1 MGRIPA
7 ELRKKPGRWWSL
19 QQDLDLVLSETS
31 YLARGNPHNEVIA
44 QATTTRLRLNTMNSE
59 PDLLRIEVVEDEIVV
74 SLPKSQLSVTYYRS
88 HKSPRLLA
96 KRITE
101 KYDPRT
107 PMTMSE
113 FLAKAWKLANDRARE
128 LGWIV

>member
-1 MGRIPA
+1 
-7 ELRKKPGRWWSL
+7 
-19 QQDLDLVLSETS
+19 
-31 YLARGNPHNEVIA
+31 
-44 QATTTRLRLNTMNSE
+44 
-59 PDLLRIEVVEDEIVV
+59 
-74 SLPKSQLSVTYYRS
+74 VTYYKS
-88 HKSPRLLA
+88 NKSPRLLA

>member
-1 MGRIPA
+1 
-7 ELRKKPGRWWSL
+7 
-19 QQDLDLVLSETS
+19 
-31 YLARGNPHNEVIA
+31 
-44 QATTTRLRLNTMNSE
+44 MNSE

-74 SLPKSQLSVTYYRS
+74 SLPKSQLSVTYYKS
-88 HKSPRLLA
+88 DKSPRLLA

-113 FLAKAWKLANDRARE
+113 
-128 LGWIV
+128 VPS

>member
-1 MGRIPA
+1 
-7 ELRKKPGRWWSL
+7 
-19 QQDLDLVLSETS
+19 
-31 YLARGNPHNEVIA
+31 
-44 QATTTRLRLNTMNSE
+44 MNSE
-59 PDLLRIEVVEDEIVV
+59 PDVLRIEVVEDEIVV
-74 SLPKSQLSVTYYRS
+74 SLPKSQLSVTYYKS
-88 HKSPRLLA
+88 DKSPRLLA

-101 KYDPRT
+101 KYDHRT

>member
-1 MGRIPA
+1 
-7 ELRKKPGRWWSL
+7 
-19 QQDLDLVLSETS
+19 
-31 YLARGNPHNEVIA
+31 
-44 QATTTRLRLNTMNSE
+44 MNSE

-74 SLPKSQLSVTYYRS
+74 SLPKSQLSVTYYKS

-113 FLAKAWKLANDRARE
+113 FLAEAWKLANDRARE

>member
-1 MGRIPA
+1 
-7 ELRKKPGRWWSL
+7 
-19 QQDLDLVLSETS
+19 
-31 YLARGNPHNEVIA
+31 
-44 QATTTRLRLNTMNSE
+44 MNSE
-59 PDLLRIEVVEDEIVV
+59 PDVLRIEVVEDEIVV

-101 KYDPRT
+101 KYDQRT

-113 FLAKAWKLANDRARE
+113 FLAKAWKLANDRASAGSCEGASWRRVAHA
-128 LGWIV
+128 LGPISSTSTARCDKRALL